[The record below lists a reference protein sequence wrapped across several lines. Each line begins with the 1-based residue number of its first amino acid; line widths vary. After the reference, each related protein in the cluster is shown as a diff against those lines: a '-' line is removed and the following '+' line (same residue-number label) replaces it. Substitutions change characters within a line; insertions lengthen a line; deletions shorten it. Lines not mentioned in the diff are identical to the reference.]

1 MSHEIIVILVCLGF
15 FALMIMISDLMTLKM
30 VSEISD
36 IFFKSQIDLQE
47 QIDMI
52 KAEKKENENE
62 FSK

>member
-62 FSK
+62 

>member
-1 MSHEIIVILVCLGF
+1 MSHEIIVILVCFGL
-15 FALMIMISDLMTLKM
+15 FAAMMMISDLMTRKI

-36 IFFKSQIDLQE
+36 IVFRSQIDLQN

>member
-15 FALMIMISDLMTLKM
+15 FGLMIMISDLMTLKM

-62 FSK
+62 

>member
-1 MSHEIIVILVCLGF
+1 MSQEIIVILVCFGL
-15 FALMIMISDLMTLKM
+15 FAAMMMISDLMTRKM

-36 IFFKSQIDLQE
+36 IVFKSQIDLQK